1 MIPQRKLKRPPTA
14 PPENGKN
21 KFCSVIFKSYTL
33 GLFHI
38 LKANGFELPFGQKS
52 KNENVRDSATKTQ
65 KL

>member
-1 MIPQRKLKRPPTA
+1 VIPQRKLKRPSTA

-21 KFCSVIFKSYTL
+21 KFCSVFKSYTL

-52 KNENVRDSATKTQ
+52 KNENVRDSATKTK